1 MFTLDDIMQGNEGKF
16 RIQSSLPLEPQLL
29 FHSAHH
35 DSRQVEAGDLFVAL
49 KGTRVDG
56 HRFLPTVAHA
66 GALGALCTQPSSDVP
81 ARFVQ
86 IVVPSVIEALQVTA
100 RVRAQRQKDTIFIG
114 ITGSNG
120 KTSTKDAVAAV
131 LSRKAATLK
140 TQASYNNEIG
150 YPLTLLR
157 LEAQHRYAVLE
168 MGAQWVGELA
178 GLCRTIACP
187 NWAIITNVGAAHLE
201 FFGSPER
208 VLLAKTELVQ
218 ALTPEGI
225 AILNYDDVNVRA
237 MSAKTAAR
245 VLYYGRSEG
254 AEVRAQDIGG
264 DVLFGHSFTLTY
276 HGRRQH
282 IQLRLPGEHG
292 VTIAL
297 AAAAAGCAAELPLD
311 EIAVALEKLLP
322 TKGRGEI
329 KSGPHG
335 SILIDDSYNAN
346 RQSILAIARAMRET
360 GGVLGEPGGMINQ
373 APTGRRWAVLGDIF
387 ELGPYAQVEHY
398 ATGEALAETVDCLLA
413 IGEQARYY
421 VEGATTAG
429 MPQQHAYYF
438 SADPENETQLEAAKR
453 AAADLLMHE
462 VRSSDLI
469 LLKGSRGM
477 RMETMLDMLV

>member
-1 MFTLDDIMQGNEGKF
+1 MFTLSDIMQANEGKF
-16 RIQSSLPLEPQLL
+16 RIQSSLPLEPKLL
-29 FHSAHH
+29 FQAAHH
-35 DSRQVEAGDLFVAL
+35 DSRQIEAGDLFVAL
-49 KGTRVDG
+49 KGARVDG
-56 HRFLPTVAHA
+56 HSFLSAVARA
-66 GALGALCTQPSSDVP
+66 GALGALCTEPSSDVP
-81 ARFVQ
+81 EQFVQ
-86 IVVPSVIEALQVTA
+86 IIVPSVVEALQATA
-100 RVRAQRQKDTIFIG
+100 RVRAQRQKNTIFIG

-120 KTSTKDAVAAV
+120 KTSTKDAVAVV
-131 LSRKAATLK
+131 LSRRAATLK

-178 GLCRTIACP
+178 GLCRTIMCP

-218 ALTPEGI
+218 ALTSEGI

-237 MSAKTAAR
+237 MSAKTSAR
-245 VLYYGRSEG
+245 VLYYGCGKG

-264 DVLFGHSFTLTY
+264 DILFGHSFTLTY
-276 HGRRQH
+276 HGQRQH

-311 EIAVALEKLLP
+311 EIGVALEQLRP

-329 KSGPHG
+329 KSGPRG

-346 RQSILAIARAMRET
+346 RQSILAIAKAMHEARN
-360 GGVLGEPGGMINQ
+360 VVGEAKGMINQ

-387 ELGPYAQVEHY
+387 ELGVYAQAEHY
-398 ATGEALAETVDCLLA
+398 ATGEALAEKVDYLLA

-421 VEGATTAG
+421 VEGAIAAG
-429 MPQQHAYYF
+429 MAQQHIYYF
-438 SADPENETQLEAAKR
+438 SADPENKTQLEEAKH
-453 AAADLLMHE
+453 AAADLLMQE

-469 LLKGSRGM
+469 LLKGSRSM
-477 RMETMLDMLV
+477 RMETMLDMLT

>member
-1 MFTLDDIMQGNEGKF
+1 MFTLNDIMQGNADRF

-49 KGTRVDG
+49 KGARVDG
-56 HRFLPTVAHA
+56 HSFLPAVARA
-66 GALGALCTQPSSDVP
+66 GALGALCTQPSNDLPV
-81 ARFVQ
+81 RFVQ
-86 IVVPSVIEALQVTA
+86 VIVPSVVEALQATA

-157 LEAQHRYAVLE
+157 LEPQHRYAVLE

-178 GLCRTIACP
+178 GLCRTIMCP

-237 MSAKTAAR
+237 MSAKTSAR
-245 VLYYGRSEG
+245 VLYYGCSEG

-264 DVLFGHSFTLTY
+264 DILFGHSFTLTY

-282 IQLRLPGEHG
+282 VRLRLPGEHG

-311 EIAVALEKLLP
+311 EIGATLEKLLP

-329 KSGPHG
+329 KSGPRG

-360 GGVLGEPGGMINQ
+360 GGMINQ
-373 APTGRRWAVLGDIF
+373 AGRRWAVLGDIF
-387 ELGPYAQVEHY
+387 ELGPYAQTEHY
-398 ATGEALAETVDCLLA
+398 ATGEALAETVDYLLA

-462 VRSSDLI
+462 VHSSDLI

-477 RMETMLDMLV
+477 RMETMLDMLA